1 MEMEVQYLSKKK
13 YAAGWIL
20 LCAAAMA
27 PNTQAWAITSEN
39 LVTAVQDAGVTES
52 PVSIKIDHSSVAVST
67 FLNKE
72 RTDDESK
79 IGAALIARA
88 VIEAAPN
95 ELNGVTVYFYNT
107 TLTKCKSVSVT
118 AADVKAFGSGALNKD
133 QLLSA
138 LNVRD
143 ERLSDL
149 SSNVDTFLQSKDSS
163 NDQSVSTK
171 ITGPVMELSTKAEAW
186 MNDQQLK
193 LEAFRLADKAQ
204 QVASPSVQKIV
215 VNFADTT
222 NPKKI
227 RQVTIEIA
235 NLQSI
240 HNTIVTLLQPL
251 PITNLSS
258 SSNYNDLDW
267 QSAQRSTTEK
277 FAVQSLEAVPGVDL
291 EDRKVL
297 LDRIKTLDKMG
308 IGVEPFVDSFLAIE
322 ERAKNGEEKKLAD
335 AIEDLGKQIDE
346 QEKKYKAAQEFHP
359 ARTGTFPKQ

>member
-1 MEMEVQYLSKKK
+1 
-13 YAAGWIL
+13 
-20 LCAAAMA
+20 
-27 PNTQAWAITSEN
+27 
-39 LVTAVQDAGVTES
+39 
-52 PVSIKIDHSSVAVST
+52 
-67 FLNKE
+67 
-72 RTDDESK
+72 
-79 IGAALIARA
+79 
-88 VIEAAPN
+88 
-95 ELNGVTVYFYNT
+95 
-107 TLTKCKSVSVT
+107 
-118 AADVKAFGSGALNKD
+118 
-133 QLLSA
+133 
-138 LNVRD
+138 
-143 ERLSDL
+143 
-149 SSNVDTFLQSKDSS
+149 
-163 NDQSVSTK
+163 
-171 ITGPVMELSTKAEAW
+171 
-186 MNDQQLK
+186 
-193 LEAFRLADKAQ
+193 
-204 QVASPSVQKIV
+204 
-215 VNFADTT
+215 
-222 NPKKI
+222 
-227 RQVTIEIA
+227 VTIEIA